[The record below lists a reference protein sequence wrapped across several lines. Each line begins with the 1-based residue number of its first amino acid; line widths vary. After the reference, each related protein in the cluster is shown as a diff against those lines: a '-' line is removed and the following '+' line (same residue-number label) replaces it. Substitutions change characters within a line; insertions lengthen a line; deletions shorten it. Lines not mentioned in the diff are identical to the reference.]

1 MPKDFS
7 MRVCGMD
14 FFQNRGHE
22 RRLRPF
28 FEAARLLGNF
38 LTFHLHEI
46 PFFLSVCYACTN
58 AIKYEK
64 MRKYHFFICW
74 QSPTN
79 TNCTTLTVPEAKA
92 EFMAIFL
99 SEAEKEERKCS
110 TGAFSCE
117 AKKQPFLIFLTPSH
131 ITSLAFV
138 QVWEHAGVYGIA
150 GG

>member
-1 MPKDFS
+1 MSVVWIFS
-7 MRVCGMD
+7 KSRSRTTEAI
-14 FFQNRGHE
+14 FRGC
-22 RRLRPF
+22 
-28 FEAARLLGNF
+28 EAAGELFNLSPARDS
-38 LTFHLHEI
+38 
-46 PFFLSVCYACTN
+46 FLSVCYTCTN

-79 TNCTTLTVPEAKA
+79 TNCTTLTVPAAKA

-99 SEAEKEERKCS
+99 SEAEKGERKCS

-150 GG
+150 GS